1 MKPVTGSFICCF
13 TLSWVMAK
21 PQKEKKTFNVWKIIA
36 LAFVAVFCVIIV
48 ISVIRLYHFE
58 PHRSFANPAQV
69 DLAKGVVSQD
79 LSRNGDN
86 ISNYKIQASDMARE
100 FARDG
105 LNKNIIQIS
114 LYDRSKRH
122 LYLVDADSGD
132 IIMHS
137 ETTFYGWME
146 NQTPPES
153 PRPGPR
159 RRPFFW
165 GGFK

>member
-13 TLSWVMAK
+13 TLSGVMAK
-21 PQKEKKTFNVWKIIA
+21 PQKEKKTINIWKIIA

-48 ISVIRLYHFE
+48 ISMIRLYHFE
-58 PHRSFANPAQV
+58 PHRSFANLAQL
-69 DLAKGVVSQD
+69 DLAKSVVSQD
-79 LSRNGDN
+79 LSKQGDN
-86 ISNYKIQASDMARE
+86 ISNYKLQASDMARG

-122 LYLVDADSGD
+122 LYLVDVDSGE
-132 IIMHS
+132 IVMHS

-146 NQTPPES
+146 NQTPPE
-153 PRPGPR
+153 PPVPGPR
-159 RRPFFW
+159 SGQFW
-165 GGFK
+165 GR